1 MGGGVQ
7 GLNPVR
13 GRQTCLEQ
21 ERAEDVVGGT
31 NDPFSSTIL
40 RRSVG
45 AGHAQVC
52 AAGEEEGPGV
62 GVIKLAP
69 VVALHSFD
77 SGTELCSHIR
87 EEISESVIR
96 VGLET

>member
-1 MGGGVQ
+1 M
-7 GLNPVR
+7 
-13 GRQTCLEQ
+13 
-21 ERAEDVVGGT
+21 
-31 NDPFSSTIL
+31 
-40 RRSVG
+40 RR
-45 AGHAQVC
+45 C
-52 AAGEEEGPGV
+52 AAGEKEGPGV